1 MERVEAENA
10 DLRKTLN
17 DDKQITGSLQYLLT
31 VREGNVFRSIC
42 LFTLWGARGVMEGN
56 VFRSV
61 CLLTG
66 GMMSLPVWYHLP
78 SGRLHPE
85 RGWTNKLLVHFNIY

>member
-31 VREGNVFRSIC
+31 AREGNVFRSIC
-42 LFTLWGARGVMEGN
+42 LFTWGLEG
-56 VFRSV
+56 
-61 CLLTG
+61 CKG
-66 GMMSLPVWYHLP
+66 GH
-78 SGRLHPE
+78 GR
-85 RGWTNKLLVHFNIY
+85 